1 MGADAP
7 MLILKGGLFDNIPE
21 PAQEFFAEKR
31 PEWVSVA
38 KATQ

>member
-1 MGADAP
+1 
-7 MLILKGGLFDNIPE
+7 MLILKGGLFDENPE